1 VIAVKRMLSIVIGA
15 AALLAASTGAASARS
30 AEIYTGLFS
39 SLGAGGY
46 DVVAYFKDGKAVRG
60 KAEFATQYKDATWR
74 FASKADLDQFRTNPS
89 AYAPQY
95 GGYCA
100 WAVAHGYTASGD
112 PEVWRVVKGKLY
124 LNYDRD
130 VQMQWEKDIPGY
142 IVSGDR
148 NWPSVL
154 DK

>member
-1 VIAVKRMLSIVIGA
+1 MSRNVLFAAVGALSLMSATIN
-15 AALLAASTGAASARS
+15 AASARS

-46 DVVAYFKDGKAVRG
+46 DVVAYFRQGKAVEG
-60 KAEFATQYKDATWR
+60 TATFTVDYKGATWR
-74 FASKADLDQFRTNPS
+74 FATAQDRDLFRANPA

-112 PEVWRVVKGKLY
+112 PEVWRVVNGKLY

-130 VQMQWEKDIPGY
+130 VQQQWEKDIPGY
-142 IVSGDR
+142 IASGDR

-154 DK
+154 EK

>member
-1 VIAVKRMLSIVIGA
+1 MQMLRTLCIGLGA
-15 AALLAASTGAASARS
+15 AAMLAASAGTTSARS
-30 AEIYTGLFS
+30 AEVYTGLFS

-46 DVVAYFKDGKAVRG
+46 DVVAYFKDGKAVEG
-60 KAEFATQYKDATWR
+60 KSEFTTDYKGAKWR
-74 FASKADLDQFRTNPS
+74 FASKADLDQFRVNPA

-112 PEVWRVVKGKLY
+112 PTVWRVVNGKLY

-130 VQMQWEKDIPGY
+130 AQMQWEKNIPNY
-142 IVSGDR
+142 IASGDR